1 MSIQPT
7 QPQSVGGV
15 LDTTFQLYKA
25 SIVKM
30 IPLSLLVV
38 IAGSPSSIYV
48 FTHGGTGNAA
58 DISAMFSVMR
68 DPNYWLAVC
77 AGLIGTTWMMSAAY
91 LKIGSIGTG
100 EELGL
105 GAVLQKA
112 LTRLPSMLI
121 MMILFFIALAISFV
135 LLIVPFMILMVSLAL
150 CFNTALFDDK
160 GPVQALTESHRLVWG
175 NWWRTAAILTV
186 GFIVIL
192 VIYMAAGLVIGIIA
206 PLLVLGGGGATENA
220 LLASMIS
227 GLLILLLSSLLV
239 TPFYIAMAIATYWD
253 LKLRKDGGDLAARVG
268 ALNAA

>member
-1 MSIQPT
+1 
-7 QPQSVGGV
+7 V

-48 FTHGGTGNAA
+48 FTHGGAGASA
-58 DISAMFSVMR
+58 DVFAMFSAMR
-68 DPNYWLAVC
+68 DPSYWLAVC

-105 GAVLQKA
+105 GAVMQKA
-112 LTRLPSMLI
+112 LTRLPSMMI
-121 MMILFFIALAISFV
+121 MMILFFLALAISFL
-135 LLIVPFMILMVSLAL
+135 LLIVPGMILMVSLAL
-150 CFNTALFDDK
+150 CFNTALFDGK

-192 VIYMAAGLVIGIIA
+192 VIYMAAGLVISVIA
-206 PLLVLGGGGATENA
+206 PLLVLGGGATENA
-220 LLASMIS
+220 LLASMIT